1 MEANQ
6 MKYLSNGFSPKM
18 LNPNKTLTFTLKETT
33 YEEIM
38 KNKNELV
45 NSIGH
50 QIIAD
55 HLDIEKNRI
64 NIQLEEGDIIYIVD
78 NEKEDHTQ
86 FNYRKITINQ

>member
-1 MEANQ
+1 

-18 LNPNKTLTFTLKETT
+18 LNPNKILRFTIKETT

-38 KNKNELV
+38 ENKNELV

-50 QIIAD
+50 QLIAD
-55 HLDIEKNRI
+55 HLNIEKNRI
-64 NIQLEEGDIIYIVD
+64 NIQLEEGDTIYIVD
-78 NEKEDHTQ
+78 NKQEDHTQ